1 MAYLDQDDA
10 TLALLTLAG
19 EQRAYEALVTRHQK
33 GVVAAARSVVNNP
46 HLAEDAAQDAFVAAW
61 MKLNLLREPEK
72 FGPWVR
78 RIAKNCA
85 RNTAARFRSYLSL
98 EDANS
103 LRELRDPHDG
113 PEEMLVSSEE
123 ARLLR
128 GSVDRLSERARQVVY
143 LHYYEDMSVEKI
155 AERLG
160 LSEGTV
166 KWQLHDGRK
175 KIRKELIAMDENIND
190 TLVRKVMKKVEELK
204 LWKLKND
211 KTGFEKAY
219 KDVMADVEAMP
230 ECGKKYHALADVLMR
245 GYWWLPGEEN
255 DALFERIREAAEL
268 GKNDEV
274 MAFIANREDHRHWD
288 KDRIKFIR
296 EIQIPRLEKGGFT
309 GALGQEWL
317 QLAWDLANNGEAL
330 EAEAAVDTAL
340 KILPPGDHN
349 HACALAARD
358 VIPAIASREFQ
369 SDKIHWR
376 MTAFGAEVRLDGGAL
391 RCWDYSH
398 RFAGWMRSS
407 DDLAETL
414 ILTAAL
420 CDRYLTVPGLKVGDV
435 YTGTDGSTLTFESDN
450 ATVETPCGVFDGCQ
464 VWVTAKGTERVRAC
478 YKEGVGLVRL
488 EHRLDGVTE
497 VRSLK
502 DYKVRGEG
510 LLPMARGNRWEYK
523 AGFDPDCVSY
533 DTALEVV
540 YSDGEKALFAQI
552 SDIRRM
558 GYDENSWTEM
568 MMQIDNEY
576 YKLENGDER
585 ICDVS
590 HAVERAELLAKT
602 PLEKAHTRLA
612 ASTARRIMATDPD
625 FNPGCASVG
634 HWNFFRRGTAAERD
648 GKVILES
655 SRRWGFEWKRGGKLG
670 AAGEPILCNHI
681 YGILSDA
688 CGCLWAEGWRAG
700 LELTENRFCYGEP
713 TVTHMVFEDAGTVSV
728 LAGEFRD
735 CLRLRLDIRGMG
747 EYTQYRAGK
756 KEYYFAPGVGIVKT
770 VNYNQKDSS
779 ASSFELAAWE
789 GAGEDM
795 PFEDGLIR
803 RYEAVG
809 LTDGFAASA
818 EYAYV
823 RDEDGNIVVFEENVG
838 VRIAPRGVTRYD
850 SIEAE
855 QRERALNDEEKYE
868 EGAAL
873 GGYNNFMVLYH
884 ELRRLPCGENT
895 LRNAAWQKYHIRR
908 CEAAG
913 ENGQTPPAFLGFCTK
928 MALWAASDL
937 AGCGEK
943 EESYAYIERAIEY
956 ERRWMASPKGEKL
969 SVGDPLVFGGI
980 KYVKGEGVIELPD
993 GGRKQLDDDWFV
1005 DRNWNMETCAVYYA
1019 LTAPRGWERFDSI
1032 RNEERYKALV
1042 ERAKALVK

>member
-1 MAYLDQDDA
+1 MAYPDKSDG
-10 TLALLTLAG
+10 TLVLLTLAG
-19 EQRAYEALVTRHQK
+19 DEGAYGALVERHQR
-33 GVVAAARSVVNNP
+33 GVLAAARAAVNNR
-46 HLAEDAAQDAFVAAW
+46 HLAEDAAQDAFIAAW

-72 FGPWVR
+72 FGSWVR

-85 RNTAARFRSYLSL
+85 LNTALRFRSYISL
-98 EDANS
+98 EDAPA
-103 LRELRDPHDG
+103 LREMRDPDGG
-113 PEEMLVSSEE
+113 PEEMLMSSEE
-123 ARLLR
+123 ARLVR
-128 GSVDRLSERARQVVY
+128 SGVDRLPERARQVVY
-143 LHYYEDMSVEKI
+143 LHYYEDMTVEKI
-155 AERLG
+155 AARLG
-160 LSEGTV
+160 ISEGTV

-175 KIRKELIAMDENIND
+175 RIRKELSAMDENIND
-190 TLVRKVMKKVEELK
+190 TLVRKVMKKVNELK

-211 KTGFEKAY
+211 KTGFEKEY
-219 KDVMADVEAMP
+219 KDVMADIGAMP

-245 GYWWLPGEEN
+245 GYWWLPGAEN

-274 MAFIANREDHRHWD
+274 MAFIASREDHRRWD
-288 KDRIKFIR
+288 RDRIKFIR
-296 EIQIPRLEKGGFT
+296 EVQIPRLEKGGFT

-317 QLAWDLANNGEAL
+317 QLAWDLANAGEAL

-340 KILPPGDHN
+340 NILPSGDHN
-349 HACALAARD
+349 YACAMASRD
-358 VIPAIASREFQ
+358 VIPTVADRKFQ
-369 SDKIHWR
+369 DDKIHR
-376 MTAFGAEVRLDGGAL
+376 RATAFGAEIRLDGGAL

-398 RFAGWMRSS
+398 RFAGWMRSG

-420 CDRYLTVPGLKVGDV
+420 CDRYLTVPGLKVGEA
-435 YTGTDGSTLTFESDN
+435 YTGTDGSSLTFESDN

-464 VWVTAKGTERVRAC
+464 VWVTVKGTERVRAC

-497 VRSLK
+497 ARSLK
-502 DYKVRGEG
+502 ACKVRGGG
-510 LLPMARGNRWEYK
+510 LLPLNRGNRWEYA
-523 AGFDPDCVSY
+523 AGFDPECVSY
-533 DTALEVV
+533 DTGMEVI
-540 YSDGEKALFAQI
+540 YSDGEKALFTQA
-552 SDIRRM
+552 SHIRRM

-568 MMQIDNEY
+568 MMQIRNEY
-576 YKLENGDER
+576 YHFENGDEH

-612 ASTARRIMATDPD
+612 ASTVRRIMATDPD

-634 HWNFFRRGTAAERD
+634 HWNFFQRNTAVERD
-648 GKVILES
+648 GKMILENS
-655 SRRWGFEWKRGGKLG
+655 HRWSFEWKLGAKLG
-670 AAGEPILCNHI
+670 AAGEPILCSHI

-688 CGCLWAEGWRAG
+688 CGCLWADGWQSG

-713 TVTHMVFEDAGTVSV
+713 TTTHMVFEDAGTVSV
-728 LAGEFRD
+728 IAGEFHG
-735 CLRLRLDIRGMG
+735 CLRLRLDIKGMG

-770 VNYNQKDSS
+770 VNYNRKDGS
-779 ASSFELAAWE
+779 ASSFELASYE
-789 GAGEDM
+789 GGGEGYM
-795 PFEDGLIR
+795 PFEDGLVR

-809 LTDGFAASA
+809 LTDGFTAAA

-823 RDEDGNIVVFEENVG
+823 RDGDGNIVIFEENVG
-838 VRIAPRGVTRYD
+838 VRTAPRGVTRYD

-855 QRERALNDEEKYE
+855 QRERALNDEEKYK

-873 GGYNNFMVLYH
+873 GAYNNFMVLYH

-895 LRNAAWQKYHIRR
+895 LRNAAWQKYHLRR

-913 ENGQTPPAFLGFCTK
+913 EDGQVPPALLGFCTK

-937 AGCGEK
+937 AGGGEK

-956 ERRWMASPKGEKL
+956 EKRWTAYPKGAKL

-1005 DRNWNMETCAVYYA
+1005 DRNWNMEALAVYYA
-1019 LTAPRGWERFDSI
+1019 LTAPRGWERFDSM
-1032 RNEERYKALV
+1032 RDEARYKTLV
-1042 ERAKALVK
+1042 ERAKNLI